1 MAEQLFI
8 HTRALNSPD
17 EHPYLDFF
25 QDQIG
30 HGSGQYYRGI
40 GELYHTSPRYQKG
53 YGLAGPGYYR
63 SQHGAGLGNIL
74 SSLWRVAFPMI
85 KTGAK
90 KIGSAALDVA
100 TNVAA
105 DALQGKDFREAAKEH
120 LTNKGVELL
129 HDIKTSASP
138 GVPNSTKSV
147 TTTIPADSP
156 APSAPSFRR
165 LPRKRTGKVTFASSA
180 NKRSKQAKYP
190 ALKYL

>member
-1 MAEQLFI
+1 MAGQLFI
-8 HTRALNSPD
+8 ESRALNSASD

-25 QDQIG
+25 KDSIG

-40 GELYHTSPRYQKG
+40 GELYRTSSRYQKG
-53 YGLAGPGYYR
+53 YGLIGQNYYNR
-63 SQHGAGLGNIL
+63 RGDGLGNIL

-105 DALQGKDFREAAKEH
+105 DALQGKDIREAAKEH

-129 HDIKTSASP
+129 QDIKKPSGET
-138 GVPNSTKSV
+138 TKSV
-147 TTTIPADSP
+147 TTTIPADSLP
-156 APSAPSFRR
+156 QSAPSFRR
-165 LPRKRTGKVTFASSA
+165 LPRKRTGKVTFASPA
-180 NKRSKQAKYP
+180 KRSKQAKYP

>member
-8 HTRALNSPD
+8 ESRAVNAPVD

-25 QDQIG
+25 KDSIG
-30 HGSGQYYRGI
+30 QGSGQYFRGI
-40 GELYHTSPRYQKG
+40 GELYRTSSRYQKG
-53 YGLAGPGYYR
+53 YGLIG
-63 SQHGAGLGNIL
+63 HGSYESRGEGLGNIL

-105 DALQGKDFREAAKEH
+105 DALQGKDIREAAKEH

-129 HDIKTSASP
+129 HDIKAPTT
-138 GVPNSTKSV
+138 TKSV

-156 APSAPSFRR
+156 VQPAASFRR
-165 LPRKRTGKVTFASSA
+165 LPRKRTGKVTFASPSA
-180 NKRSKQAKYP
+180 KRSKQAKYP